1 MEHFITLIFTQTTWV
16 QWLLLGLLA
25 SVFVAQIVIYAHYYT
40 GILRHAKTDAHP
52 DNTRTDTQPP
62 VSVVVCARNESA
74 NLEQFLPLVL
84 EQEYP
89 DYEVIVVN
97 DGSSD
102 DTEMLVAQL
111 QQKYPH
117 LRYTYTPDHTDVI
130 SRKKLALTIG
140 IKAAHNDILLFT
152 DADCRPI
159 SCHWISE
166 IARQFTPDT
175 DFVLGYGGYHTG
187 NTLLGRLI
195 AYDTL
200 FIAMQYLG
208 FAFRGHP
215 YMGVGRNLA
224 YRRTQFFAHRGFAGS
239 LHLASGDDDLFINKF
254 ATGTNTHIATT
265 AASITQSLP
274 QTTFAAWYHQ
284 KERHLTTA
292 PLYTPQSKRIVTVE
306 PATRGLFY
314 LLFVAT
320 LCLWNPL
327 TSGAAIALYLARYIT
342 QTVIINKTATRLGER
357 HFYASILVFDI
368 LLPLITLFLLIFGRK
383 KNIHWK

>member
-1 MEHFITLIFTQTTWV
+1 MEHFITLAFTQATWL
-16 QWLLLGLLA
+16 QWLLLGLLTA
-25 SVFVAQIVIYAHYYT
+25 IFVVQIVIYAHYFT
-40 GILRHAKTDAHP
+40 GILRHAKTD
-52 DNTRTDTQPP
+52 TRSNEVLPP
-62 VSVVVCARNESA
+62 VSVVVCARNESD
-74 NLEQFLPLVL
+74 NLAQFLPLLL

-102 DTEMLVAQL
+102 DTEMLLAQL
-111 QQKYPH
+111 QQTYPH
-117 LRYTYTPDHTDVI
+117 LRYTYTPDQTDII

-140 IKAAHNDILLFT
+140 IKAAKNDILLFT
-152 DADCRPI
+152 DADCRPV
-159 SCHWISE
+159 SSHWISE
-166 IARQFTPDT
+166 MARQFTPDT

-187 NTLLGRLI
+187 NTLLGRFI

-224 YRRTQFFAHRGFAGS
+224 YRRSLFFAHRGFAGS
-239 LHLASGDDDLFINKF
+239 LHLASGDDDLFVNKF
-254 ATGTNTHIATT
+254 ATQANTRIATT
-265 AASITQSLP
+265 AAGTTQSLP
-274 QTTFAAWYHQ
+274 KTTFAEWCRQ

-292 PLYTPQSKRIVTVE
+292 PLYNPQSKRIVATE

-314 LLFVAT
+314 LLFIAT

-327 TSGAAIALYLARYIT
+327 TAAAAFALFLTRYIT
-342 QTVIINKTATRLGER
+342 QMVIVNKTATQLGER
-357 HFYASILVFDI
+357 HFYTSLLLFDI
-368 LLPLITLFLLIFGRK
+368 IVPIITLFLTIFGRK